1 MHFPKKPIWLIGVVV
16 IWISMVPV
24 PVPAEEPSAQT
35 VRGNNGTSLKG
46 SARLARNRPVVGAS
60 VRIHREN
67 DRSRYL
73 LTSTDGKG
81 LLKTMELPDGDY
93 QVTVTKDGLASVT
106 KSTVAVRF
114 PFRPVVEID
123 MAPGPAPEIPVIAT
137 GSGEPLELTGRIL
150 NRDGDPVP
158 DVAVRLVR
166 LDGAGDPVRLR
177 SGADGAL
184 DGLKL
189 APGVWSVEV
198 RGVGYLSIRSVM
210 ELDGPVRLVALLVPQ
225 PSGYLAP
232 AIDLLPEEQP
242 VPPAGFTPRP

>member
-1 MHFPKKPIWLIGVVV
+1 MNFRRMSTLV
-16 IWISMVPV
+16 IMILMLGSVTL
-24 PVPAEEPSAQT
+24 PVPAEEPAAPA

-46 SARLARNRPVVGAS
+46 NARLARNRPVIGAS
-60 VRIHREN
+60 VRIRLEN

-81 LLKTMELPDGDY
+81 LLKTMELLDGDY
-93 QVTVTKDGLASVT
+93 QVTVTKDGLAAVT
-106 KSTVAVRF
+106 KSAVAVRF
-114 PFRPVVEID
+114 PFRPVVEIE
-123 MAPGPAPEIPVIAT
+123 MVPGPMPETPAMAT
-137 GSGEPLELTGRIL
+137 GSDEPLALTGRIL
-150 NRDGDPVP
+150 NRNGDPVP

-184 DGLKL
+184 DGLNL

-242 VPPAGFTPRP
+242 IPPAGFTPRP